1 MPYSTDCNSSPSE
14 FPESIVTVTLE
25 FGPYLRADGSPVAQ
39 PISITPSVEVLDIDS
54 GAVIMALRPVTLRE
68 SQTQVILPATDSPGL
83 LPIDFTYQVTVGGV
97 PKVVSLPM
105 AHPVVDFDLLVSSE
119 PSPGTIIWHPPTL
132 PSGGGDGDVL
142 AWADVEDGGTRWMSP
157 GEWPGVQRSEEA
169 AHQAGEAAQRAE
181 DARDGMVVGGTVDGD
196 DLLLSTVGGDTIVAG
211 NVRGQKGDPGTA
223 SPEFLAGVQ
232 AAQDAQA
239 GAEEARDEA
248 EQSASQA
255 DASKTAAE
263 TAQGLA
269 EGARTGAE
277 TARVAA
283 EAARDTALAAVP
295 HTIVGAGR
303 PDILATLD
311 PDVATRVNAATSG
324 TVFRS
329 LDGPQGAWE
338 WRKRGTAW
346 VCEVGDTGQ
355 IDCTSLL
362 NATAFKKSDTL
373 GVYAFRRTGVSV
385 TVMFRVRT
393 LTALAAR
400 TLIQVGRLPSWAQA
414 ISYTQF
420 ASGVSNGAPW
430 WVGSE
435 SSPSQLHLRAGDVT
449 VLADAAL
456 SNQFSY
462 STNAAWPTT
471 LAI

>member
-54 GAVIMALRPVTLRE
+54 GAVIMALRPVTLRD

-283 EAARDTALAAVP
+283 EAAASAAAQP
-295 HTIVGAGR
+295 HTHV
-303 PDILATLD
+303 
-311 PDVATRVNAATSG
+311 
-324 TVFRS
+324 
-329 LDGPQGAWE
+329 
-338 WRKRGTAW
+338 
-346 VCEVGDTGQ
+346 
-355 IDCTSLL
+355 
-362 NATAFKKSDTL
+362 
-373 GVYAFRRTGVSV
+373 
-385 TVMFRVRT
+385 
-393 LTALAAR
+393 
-400 TLIQVGRLPSWAQA
+400 
-414 ISYTQF
+414 
-420 ASGVSNGAPW
+420 
-430 WVGSE
+430 
-435 SSPSQLHLRAGDVT
+435 AGDVT
-449 VLADAAL
+449 DGVFAPARLGSGTASVATVLRGDGSWGDVPGMGDIAAAL
-456 SNQFSY
+456 DTILNG
-462 STNAAWPTT
+462 A
-471 LAI
+471 

>member
-54 GAVIMALRPVTLRE
+54 GAVIMALRPVTLRD

-283 EAARDTALAAVP
+283 EVAAGEVPGLVADAVAGADIPGVVASEVGPFVAQAEAAASAAEAAAAEAAQP
-295 HTIVGAGR
+295 HTHV
-303 PDILATLD
+303 
-311 PDVATRVNAATSG
+311 
-324 TVFRS
+324 
-329 LDGPQGAWE
+329 
-338 WRKRGTAW
+338 
-346 VCEVGDTGQ
+346 
-355 IDCTSLL
+355 
-362 NATAFKKSDTL
+362 
-373 GVYAFRRTGVSV
+373 
-385 TVMFRVRT
+385 
-393 LTALAAR
+393 
-400 TLIQVGRLPSWAQA
+400 
-414 ISYTQF
+414 
-420 ASGVSNGAPW
+420 
-430 WVGSE
+430 
-435 SSPSQLHLRAGDVT
+435 AGDVT
-449 VLADAAL
+449 GGVFAPARLGSGTASVATVLRGDGSWGDVPGMGDVEA
-456 SNQFSY
+456 
-462 STNAAWPTT
+462 T
-471 LAI
+471 LNTILNGA